1 MITQTMFGTPIHAKL
16 QGKKKACRIYQD
28 TLCEEGRS
36 IKHKMV
42 VQQPLSGLHT
52 ERGRKAEERTSLAME
67 NGPSLL
73 RQPRADFQSQTLK
86 IT

>member
-1 MITQTMFGTPIHAKL
+1 MFGTPIHANA
-16 QGKKKACRIYQD
+16 KKMKKGMSN
-28 TLCEEGRS
+28 LCKEGS

-52 ERGRKAEERTSLAME
+52 ERGRKAQERTSLTMEE

-73 RQPRADFQSQTLK
+73 DNQGQIFTLNPADNL
-86 IT
+86 I

>member
-1 MITQTMFGTPIHAKL
+1 MQEEEKRSVEFAK
-16 QGKKKACRIYQD
+16 
-28 TLCEEGRS
+28 THFCEEGS

-52 ERGRKAEERTSLAME
+52 ERGRKAQERTSLAMG

-73 RQPRADFQSQTLK
+73 RQPRADFQSQTLQ